1 MILTKPQIRCMG
13 LGAILKAEVFMKIKY
28 TRDAD
33 VLVIQLPWL
42 RPLLMNTLIRA
53 AGFGGAKKIGMA

>member
-1 MILTKPQIRCMG
+1 MW
-13 LGAILKAEVFMKIKY
+13 LGAILKAEVFMKIKCS
-28 TRDAD
+28 RDAD

-53 AGFGGAKKIGMA
+53 AGFGGAKKIGTA